1 MFTVLQLVTVI
12 LAVVAM
18 VPALAHALEL
28 PGKMRLTRETYMAVQ
43 PIYYPGF
50 TFAGLSEPG
59 AILATILLLFMAE
72 PGSTDFWLTLAA
84 SVALVVM
91 HAVYWFRTHP
101 VNNFWLQDEKLGKA
115 GTSFFTA
122 THADGDH
129 VDKAAAADWQQL
141 RNQWEHSHLLRAI
154 LAVLAFIALL
164 LANSPALDG

>member
-1 MFTVLQLVTVI
+1 MFTVLQLATVI

-28 PGKMRLTRETYMAVQ
+28 PGKMRLTREAYMVVQ

-50 TFAGLSEPG
+50 TLAGLSEPG

-72 PGSTDFWLTLAA
+72 PGSTDFWLTGTAL
-84 SVALVVM
+84 VALGVM

-101 VNNFWLQDEKLGKA
+101 VNNFWLQGENLGKA
-115 GTSFFTA
+115 GARFFTA
-122 THADGDH
+122 AHAHGNDAH
-129 VDKAAAADWQQL
+129 NAAAADWQQL
-141 RNQWEHSHLLRAI
+141 RDQWEHSHLLRAV

-164 LANSPALDG
+164 LATSPVTGG